1 MKLGVVPM
9 YRQCRPDRPAWRLER
24 YDVVDL
30 NSFFRCLPA
39 TTGFAEFPREN
50 RTPEPMVE
58 ARFCKHGGYEGYRMP
73 LSEFARVMGTELAP
87 MSAQT

>member
-9 YRQCRPDRPAWRLER
+9 YRRCQTDGPTWRLER

-39 TTGFAEFPREN
+39 TIDAAEFPLED

-58 ARFCKHGGYEGYRMP
+58 ARFCKHAGYEGYRMP

-87 MSAQT
+87 SFA